1 VLDYSSSARLQLGPE
16 WLAELVLIRVLTGHQ
31 RREAAMKVERRAEH
45 AVSDETCK
53 AATGR
58 TLTEWH
64 EQIDERGGVGLGRR
78 KIGDWLVGEL
88 EVDPWWSATITH
100 EYELARGAL
109 EKDGKPKGYTICAT
123 KSVKADAAACYGAF
137 ASAAALDRWFGARHD
152 VRMEEGGH
160 WRNADGNQAN
170 VRKVTPGKMIRLICE
185 DPGLTMPTP
194 VEIKFTPS
202 GARTTVMVTIE
213 RLQTRAE
220 ADGYR
225 RAWGEALDRL
235 KQTIE

>member
-1 VLDYSSSARLQLGPE
+1 
-16 WLAELVLIRVLTGHQ
+16 
-31 RREAAMKVERRAEH
+31 MKVERKAER
-45 AVSDETCK
+45 AVSDPTCK

-64 EQIDERGGVGLGRR
+64 AAIDARGGLSLGRR
-78 KIGDWLVGEL
+78 ELGNWLVGEL
-88 EVDPWWSATITH
+88 GLDPWWSSTIAH
-100 EYELARGAL
+100 EYELARGAV

-123 KSVKADAAACYGAF
+123 RTIKTDPVRCHEAF
-137 ASAAALDRWFGARHD
+137 ASNAALDAWFGPAHD
-152 VRMEEGGH
+152 LRLADGGH
-160 WRNADGNQAN
+160 WRNGDGNTAT
-170 VRKVTPGKMIRLICE
+170 VRKVSPGKSIRLLWQ

-194 VEIKFTPS
+194 VEIKFAPA
-202 GARTTVMVTIE
+202 GARTTVMVTID

-235 KQTIE
+235 KGILE

>member
-1 VLDYSSSARLQLGPE
+1 
-16 WLAELVLIRVLTGHQ
+16 
-31 RREAAMKVERRAEH
+31 MKVERKAEH
-45 AVSDETCK
+45 PVSDETCK

-64 EQIDERGGVGLGRR
+64 RALDARGGVELGRR

-88 EVDPWWSATITH
+88 KVDPWWSATITH
-100 EYELARGAL
+100 EYELARGAV

-123 KSVKADAAACYGAF
+123 KSVKADPADCYGARID
-137 ASAAALDRWFGARHD
+137 LPTGDRMLGPRHD
-152 VRMEEGGH
+152 ARIQEGGH
-160 WRNADGNQAN
+160 WRNGDGNQAT
-170 VRKVTPGKMIRLICE
+170 VKKTAPGKTIRLTWE
-185 DPGLTMPTP
+185 DAGLTMPTP
-194 VEIKFTPS
+194 VEIKFAPS
-202 GARTTVMVTIE
+202 GGKTTVMVTID